1 MPEAGVKK
9 SRTKRQGPGSK
20 PAPLAIDHAIVLAA
34 GLGTR
39 MRPLTDTLPKP
50 LIKVGGRALIDHTL
64 DRLVNNGVKTAVVNL
79 HHLAPKVEAHLK
91 KRTSPKIVFSREPD
105 ILDTGGGIVNA
116 LPLLGDAPFFAAN
129 GDILW
134 LNGPRSALRRM
145 VEAWDDEK
153 MDGLLLMHNTV
164 DAYGYT
170 GMGDFTLD
178 PDGLLGLRP
187 ERELSPFLYTG
198 VQILHPRLFK
208 DVPDGPF
215 PLNILYERAIEAE
228 RLYGI
233 VHDGEW
239 FHIGTPEGLTE
250 AEAYMTERYAGKKRR

>member
-1 MPEAGVKK
+1 MPEAGMKK
-9 SRTKRQGPGSK
+9 ERSKRQASGDRPES
-20 PAPLAIDHAIVLAA
+20 PLIDHAMILAA
-34 GLGTR
+34 GFGTR

-64 DRLVNNGVKTAVVNL
+64 DRLINNGVKTTVINL
-79 HHLAPKVEAHLK
+79 HHLADKIEAHLT
-91 KRTSPKIVFSREPD
+91 KRKTPAIVFSREPD
-105 ILDTGGGIVNA
+105 ILDTGGGIANA
-116 LPLLGDAPFFAAN
+116 LPLLGDKPFFAVN
-129 GDILW
+129 GDVMW
-134 LNGPRSALRRM
+134 LNGPRSGLRRM
-145 VEAWDDEK
+145 VEAWDGEK
-153 MDGLLLMHNTV
+153 MDGLLLMHSTV

-170 GMGDFTLD
+170 GMGDFTID
-178 PDGLLGLRP
+178 PAGVLGPRP

-208 DVPDGPF
+208 DAPDGPF
-215 PLNILYERAIEAE
+215 PLNVLYDRAIEE
-228 RLYGI
+228 QRLYGI